1 MGQDNKSKDQSSAKK
16 AQSPS
21 GGQPQLGIQ
30 QVLNTHKTE
39 THLVVLQDFPDPDA
53 IACAF
58 AHRLISKAFNINV
71 EIIYNGEIS
80 HQQNKALVRL
90 IEIEMTSFDKTGDL
104 SNYDGSVFI
113 DNQGTT
119 CIEIV
124 EALETAG
131 VPPLIVVDH
140 HELQERLQAEF
151 IDIRPHIGA
160 TSTIYA
166 EYLEKED
173 LVQLDK
179 SKREHVL
186 VTTALYHGL
195 FTDTGNFIRANEE
208 DFRAAGFLSNFRD
221 ADLFEQIISQQRSKQ
236 TMDIIQKALGER
248 IIGENYS
255 IVGIGYLRGE
265 DRDAIPQA
273 ADFLLSEENVHTAIV
288 YGIVI
293 EDDEETLIGSLRT
306 SKLTLDPD
314 DFIKEVFGKNA
325 SGYYFGG
332 GKISAGGFTIP
343 VGFLSGDGGHEYRQ
357 LKWKVYDQQ
366 IKEKIFTKIGFEPS
380 TANDS

>member
-1 MGQDNKSKDQSSAKK
+1 MQQILNAHKDE
-16 AQSPS
+16 
-21 GGQPQLGIQ
+21 
-30 QVLNTHKTE
+30 N
-39 THLVVLQDFPDPDA
+39 HLVVLQDFPDPDA

-58 AHRLISKAFNINV
+58 AHQLISKAFNINV
-71 EIIYNGEIS
+71 DIIYNGEIS
-80 HQQNKALVRL
+80 HQQNKALVKL
-90 IEIEMTSFDKTGDL
+90 VEVEMISFDKNPDL
-104 SNYDGSVFI
+104 SNYDASIFI

-124 EALETAG
+124 DALEAAKIPT
-131 VPPLIVVDH
+131 LIVVDH
-140 HELQERLQAEF
+140 HELQDRLQAEF
-151 IDIRPHIGA
+151 ADIRSHVGA
-160 TSTIYA
+160 TSTIYS
-166 EYLEKED
+166 EYLEKGD
-173 LVQLDK
+173 VVQLDK

-186 VTTALYHGL
+186 VATALYQGL
-195 FTDTGNFIRANEE
+195 YTDTGSLFRANEE
-208 DFRAAGFLSNFRD
+208 DFHAAGFLSNYRD
-221 ADLFEQIISQQRSKQ
+221 SDLFEQIMSQRRSKQ

-314 DFIKEVFGKNA
+314 DFIKDVFGKNA

-332 GKISAGGFTIP
+332 GKMSAGGFTIP

-366 IKEKIFTKIGFEPS
+366 IKEKLFAKIGFQPS
-380 TANDS
+380 TFNET

>member
-1 MGQDNKSKDQSSAKK
+1 MNQDNKSKDQNSAKGL
-16 AQSPS
+16 QSTS
-21 GGQPQLGIQ
+21 TSKLTDGIQ
-30 QVLNTHKTE
+30 QILIAHKDE
-39 THLVVLQDFPDPDA
+39 NHLIALQDFPDPDA

-58 AHRLISKAFNINV
+58 AHQLISKAFNINV
-71 EIIYNGEIS
+71 DIIYNGEIS
-80 HQQNKALVRL
+80 HQQNKALVKL
-90 IEIEMTSFDKTGDL
+90 VEVEMISFNKNPDL
-104 SNYDGSVFI
+104 SNYDGSIFI

-124 EALETAG
+124 EALEAAKIPT
-131 VPPLIVVDH
+131 LIVVDH
-140 HELQERLQAEF
+140 HELQDRLQAEF
-151 IDIRPHIGA
+151 TDIRSHVGA
-160 TSTIYA
+160 TSTIYS
-166 EYLEKED
+166 EYLEKGN

-186 VTTALYHGL
+186 VATALYQGL
-195 FTDTGNFIRANEE
+195 YTDTRNLFRANEV
-208 DFRAAGFLSNFRD
+208 DFHAAGFLSNYRD
-221 ADLFEQIISQQRSKQ
+221 ADLFEQIMSQRRSKQ

-314 DFIKEVFGKNA
+314 DFIKDVFGKSA

-332 GKISAGGFTIP
+332 GKMSAGGFTIP

-366 IKEKIFTKIGFEPS
+366 IKEKLFAKISFQPS
-380 TANDS
+380 TSNES

>member
-1 MGQDNKSKDQSSAKK
+1 VGQDNRSKDQSSAKK

>member
-1 MGQDNKSKDQSSAKK
+1 VGQDNKSKDQSSAKK

>member
-1 MGQDNKSKDQSSAKK
+1 LDQDNKRKDQDSERGS
-16 AQSPS
+16 QSTS
-21 GGQPQLGIQ
+21 ESKSTVGMQ
-30 QVLNTHKTE
+30 QILNAHKDE
-39 THLVVLQDFPDPDA
+39 NHLVVLQDFPDPDA

-58 AHRLISKAFNINV
+58 AHQLISKAFNINV
-71 EIIYNGEIS
+71 DIIYNGEIS
-80 HQQNKALVRL
+80 HQQNKALVKL
-90 IEIEMTSFDKTGDL
+90 VEVEMISFDKNPDL
-104 SNYDGSVFI
+104 SNYDASIFI

-124 EALETAG
+124 DALEAAKIPT
-131 VPPLIVVDH
+131 LIVVDH
-140 HELQERLQAEF
+140 HELQDRLQAEF
-151 IDIRPHIGA
+151 ADIRSHVGA
-160 TSTIYA
+160 TSTIYS
-166 EYLEKED
+166 EYLEKGD
-173 LVQLDK
+173 VVQLDK

-186 VTTALYHGL
+186 VATALYQGL
-195 FTDTGNFIRANEE
+195 YTDTGSLFRANEE
-208 DFRAAGFLSNFRD
+208 DFHAAGFLSNYRD
-221 ADLFEQIISQQRSKQ
+221 SDLFEQIMSQRRSKQ

-314 DFIKEVFGKNA
+314 DFIKDVFGKNA

-332 GKISAGGFTIP
+332 GKMSAGGFTIP

-366 IKEKIFTKIGFEPS
+366 IKEKLFAKIGFQPS
-380 TANDS
+380 TSNET